1 MEEQLGY
8 ATFAT
13 AIGWVGIAWG
23 DHGLVGVWLPERDE
37 AATRARIVRAF
48 PRALPLPIA
57 EGSRAARA
65 RDGIVALLAG
75 EDDDLAD
82 VVLDER
88 ELDDFPR
95 AVYALA
101 RTIRPGRTT
110 TYGALARSLGAEP
123 GAARAVGQALG
134 RNPWP
139 IVVPCHRV
147 VAAAGRTG
155 GFSAPGGV
163 DTKLRMLELER
174 VHGDGTAR
182 LF

>member
-1 MEEQLGY
+1 MDEQLGY
-8 ATFAT
+8 ATFET

-23 DHGLVGVWLPERDE
+23 EHGLTGVWLPERSE
-37 AATRARIVRAF
+37 AATRAQIVRAF
-48 PRALPLPIA
+48 PRALPLPVLD
-57 EGSRAARA
+57 GSVPARA

-75 EDDDLAD
+75 ADDDLAD
-82 VVLDER
+82 VVLDVR

-101 RTIRPGRTT
+101 RGIRPGRTT
-110 TYGALARSLGAEP
+110 TYGAIARELEAEP

-147 VAAAGRTG
+147 VAASGGTG